1 MAITAIPV
9 GFVAGLFGIGGG
21 LITVP
26 FLYFVFGLMAVSGR
40 GLVKAAENNYEKLD
54 IINELN
60 ESNEM

>member
-1 MAITAIPV
+1 MDMMKIFDNEIVKTLAHI
-9 GFVAGLFGIGGG
+9 IGV
-21 LITVP
+21 II